1 MWSAI
6 TSPGF
11 FAIRA
16 GAPYFLAGALRSGLF
31 PARAGRIKDMQER
44 ERNSSGVGCFTLGM
58 AALMLLP
65 MYVLSIGPVAWLAER
80 FPSLEPIG
88 IIYAP
93 MAFLAEVGQPFND
106 AMSWYIELWIN

>member
-1 MWSAI
+1 
-6 TSPGF
+6 
-11 FAIRA
+11 
-16 GAPYFLAGALRSGLF
+16 
-31 PARAGRIKDMQER
+31 
-44 ERNSSGVGCFTLGM
+44 
-58 AALMLLP
+58 MLLP